1 MTNTTQFNFI
11 VTYLQVQ
18 TAKLLSIHM
27 QNTGSQ
33 SQWGICIGPS
43 ALYKIGQRRWTR
55 KKLMDEG
62 VL

>member
-33 SQWGICIGPS
+33 SQWGICRAPF
-43 ALYKIGQRRWTR
+43 T
-55 KKLMDEG
+55 KLDRGAEH
-62 VL
+62 VKS